1 MSWKVM
7 PAAEVCDLMDFW
19 AAAPWPLSR
28 DEVLRL
34 AVDRFGWTIDEEDGT
49 SYLMNTVSNF
59 TVPDVSTIG
68 ENPLSYLT
76 LRISDVIRDVSPE
89 STAFLGDSFTL
100 AVREGERRWG
110 TASLRDVKGTTI
122 ASWSSASG
130 GRISFSRAPKSL
142 AARFETPQG
151 VALDQRLGR

>member
-1 MSWKVM
+1 MTPSE
-7 PAAEVCDLMDFW
+7 ACDLMDFW
-19 AAAPWPLSR
+19 AAAPWPLTR

-34 AVDRFGWTIDEEDGT
+34 AVDRFGWTIEEEDGT
-49 SYLMNTVSNF
+49 AYLMNTVSNF
-59 TVPDVSTIG
+59 TIPDVSTIG
-68 ENPLSYLT
+68 EDPLSYLT
-76 LRISDVIRDVSPE
+76 LRISDVIREVTPE
-89 STAFLGDSFTL
+89 STAFLGDAFTL

-122 ASWSSASG
+122 ASWTTDSG
-130 GRISFSRAPKSL
+130 GQISFSSAPKSL